1 MKKYKNKRKII
12 KKYNKDK
19 FYKKGWREPR
29 FSVKILVGDPQI
41 FMEDPKIFIGDP
53 KIFIR
58 DPNIFIKNPI
68 FSWKLQDFF

>member
-53 KIFIR
+53 E
-58 DPNIFIKNPI
+58 IFIKNPI
-68 FSWKLQDFF
+68 FSWKLQDFY